1 MAFEL
6 IPTLVGLASGAAGGN
21 IAGALMKNG
30 FGLVG
35 RSVTGIVGGFGLAQ
49 LVPMIPGAG
58 NLLASIPGGGI
69 GSGVALGG
77 VGGLIATAILGKIMG
92 GK

>member
-35 RSVTGIVGGFGLAQ
+35 RSLTGIVGGFGVAQ
-49 LVPMIPGAG
+49 LVPMIPGVG
-58 NLLASIPGGGI
+58 SMLASLGGI

-77 VGGLIATAILGKIMG
+77 VGGLAATAILGKIMG